1 MPSLFV
7 DSSKDNDFW
16 GRGFTTTGEVVIGEM
31 KSPRG
36 GGGGG
41 GGGEG
46 LPRTGFDVQDPLTL
60 AFGLIAAG
68 GAMQVWSA
76 QRARLEA
83 TALPV
88 VAAEGDAPPA

>member
-1 MPSLFV
+1 
-7 DSSKDNDFW
+7 
-16 GRGFTTTGEVVIGEM
+16 
-31 KSPRG
+31 
-36 GGGGG
+36 
-41 GGGEG
+41 
-46 LPRTGFDVQDPLTL
+46 VQDPLTL